1 VIERDRYPVGV
12 PCWIDATQPDAEAA
26 AAFYGGL
33 FGWEFEDRTPADGA
47 GGYLVALLRG
57 LDVAAV
63 GGDPGGAGSAAAW
76 NTYVA
81 VESADAAV
89 AAARRAGGIVVTDPV
104 DVGDAGRMAA
114 LTDPS
119 GARFRVWQAGRH
131 PGARLVNA
139 PGTWNW
145 SDLSTPDPEGAKAFY
160 GALFG
165 WHAQTVQFGEGVEGT
180 MWRLPGYADFLA
192 TIDPGL
198 RVRHAEQ
205 GVPEGFSDA
214 VAWLL
219 AIAGDDGP
227 ARWGVTFAVDGTDA
241 VADRAASLG
250 GAVVAAPFDAG
261 PTRVAVLADPQG
273 AVFTVSTYQPAAG

>member
-12 PCWIDATQPDAEAA
+12 PCWIDATQPDADAA

-33 FGWEFEDRTPADGA
+33 FGWEFENRSAADATGR
-47 GGYLVALLRG
+47 YLVGRLRG

-63 GGDPGGAGSAAAW
+63 AGDTDGGESAAAW

-89 AAARRAGGIVVTDPV
+89 AAARRAGGSVVTDPV
-104 DVGDAGRMAA
+104 DVGDAGRMAV
-114 LTDPS
+114 LTDPA
-119 GARFRVWQAGRH
+119 GAGFRVWQAGRR

-145 SDLSTPDPEGAKAFY
+145 SDLSTADPAGAKAFY

-165 WHAQTVQFGEGVEGT
+165 WQAQTVQFGEGVEGT

-192 TIDPGL
+192 TMDPGL

-219 AIAGDDGP
+219 PIADDGP

-241 VADRAASLG
+241 VADRAAALG
-250 GAVVAAPFDAG
+250 GAVVTTPFDAG

-273 AVFTVSTYQPAAG
+273 AVFTVSTYQPATG